1 MRVRIGVVLVAAVAL
16 ATAVDAHSATFT
28 VTRTDDNPLP
38 GACDADCSLREA
50 VLAVDAGSGGDTI
63 TLPAGHYRLSIAGT
77 GEDAAAKGDL
87 DLTKNVTITGA
98 GARST
103 TIEGLGVDRVLDVAT
118 GVTAVVTDV
127 TVTGGQVAGDGAGIR
142 NAGTLTLV
150 RDAIVGNHALGVG
163 GGVSSSGPALA
174 VNQSTVSGN
183 QASIGGGVSAGQV
196 LTVTSSTINGNV
208 AGGPGSI
215 MGTAGGINGGLGS
228 TVSLKSSTV
237 TANQSFA
244 GPGSGGGIEGSS
256 PTVQNTIVAQN
267 VAHAAD
273 QSTASVDNCSA
284 ATTSQG
290 DNLSDSSDCGFTQ
303 SGDHQGVPVSL
314 GPLTDNGGPTDTRA
328 VVPGSAALDAGAGCP
343 ATDQR
348 GAPRPRGAACDIGA
362 YELAAPTAT
371 TAEMEMIGP
380 SSVLLHGIL
389 GPGVQLASFGF
400 KYGPTIAYGSTA
412 PGGWIPPALTP
423 TSVSARVA
431 DLKAGT
437 VYHFRLTATN
447 ADGTAVGADQTFQLD
462 RKRPVLGFLRA
473 MPGIFR
479 ATKGTTFQFKLSE
492 AATVTFK
499 FDRVQPGARRRGKCI
514 PRYKFRRGRPC
525 TRYLALA
532 GSLTAAGQF
541 DANRFAFNGKLRNK
555 RLGPG
560 VYRLRAV
567 AQDAAENASKTAIAA
582 FRVVR

>member
-1 MRVRIGVVLVAAVAL
+1 MRVRIGVVLVAVVAL
-16 ATAVDAHSATFT
+16 ATAVDAHSATFG
-28 VTRTDDNPLP
+28 VTRTDDPAP
-38 GACDADCSLREA
+38 GACDSDCSLREA
-50 VLAVDAGSGGDTI
+50 VIAVDAGSGGDTI
-63 TLPAGHYRLSIAGT
+63 VLPGGQYRLSIPGT
-77 GEDAAAKGDL
+77 GEDAAVKGDL

-103 TIEGLGVDRVLDVAT
+103 TIDALGLDRVLDVAT
-118 GVTAVVTDV
+118 GVTALVAEV

-142 NAGTLTLV
+142 NAGTLTLI
-150 RDAIVGNHALGVG
+150 RDAVVGNHALGVG
-163 GGVSSSGPALA
+163 GGVSSSGPALVVTQSA
-174 VNQSTVSGN
+174 VAGN

-196 LTVTSSTINGNV
+196 LTVTSSTISGNV
-208 AGGPGSI
+208 AGGSGSI
-215 MGTAGGINGGLGS
+215 MGTAGGISGSLGS

-237 TANQSFA
+237 TANRSFA
-244 GPGSGGGIEGSS
+244 GPGSGGGIEASA

-267 VAHAAD
+267 VAHSAD

-290 DNLSDSSDCGFTQ
+290 NNLSDSSDCGFTQ
-303 SGDHQGVPVSL
+303 SGDRQGVPVSL

-348 GAPRPRGAACDIGA
+348 GTPRPRGASCDVGA
-362 YELAAPTAT
+362 YELAAPGAT
-371 TAEMEMIGP
+371 TAEVEMIGR

-389 GPGVQLASFGF
+389 GPGVQFASFGF
-400 KYGPTIAYGSTA
+400 QYGPTIAYGSTA
-412 PGGWIPPALTP
+412 PGGWIPPALAP
-423 TSVSARVA
+423 TSVTARVA

-447 ADGTAVGADQTFQLD
+447 ADGTAVGADQTFELD
-462 RKRPVLGFLRA
+462 RKRPALSFLRA

-479 ATKGTTFQFKLSE
+479 AAKGTTFEFKLSE
-492 AATVTFK
+492 IATVTFK
-499 FDRVQPGARRRGKCI
+499 FDRVQSGARRRGKCI
-514 PRYKFRRGRPC
+514 PRFKFRRGRPC
-525 TRYLALA
+525 TRYLPLA
-532 GSLTAAGQF
+532 GSLTTAGQF
-541 DANRFAFNGKLRNK
+541 DANRFAFDGRLRGK

-567 AQDAAENASKTAIAA
+567 ARDAGENASKTAIAA
-582 FRVVR
+582 FRIVR